1 MSLSNYSALSEGV
14 LLGLFLWYFVKNAA
28 RDSWV
33 FVELC
38 VCVWSKA
45 LRGASCPSAL
55 GRCAVPLGRQFKR
68 LHFVN

>member
-38 VCVWSKA
+38 VCGVKPSGVPAALLHWAGALSHLVGN
-45 LRGASCPSAL
+45 LRGSIL
-55 GRCAVPLGRQFKR
+55 
-68 LHFVN
+68 